1 MIQRVDAQTERFLRD
16 LEAIKDRL
24 ARAQR
29 EVTSGKRLREASD
42 DPDQVGRL
50 LALRSELAATEQIR
64 SNLGRL
70 KAETDTAEQTL
81 AVAVTRLERAAVL
94 GGQGASS
101 TVSASHRAAIAIEV
115 EALLEQLVS
124 LAGMSVEGRY
134 IFSGD
139 ADGVLPYTLDWSQ
152 TPPVSSY
159 QGAAATRE
167 AVMPGGGRFR
177 VSRTAAEIFDHPD
190 PARNAFQALVNLR
203 AALLADDGAAIQA
216 AVGQVQTASSH
227 LNDQLAF
234 YGTVQNQIAA
244 AVEAAHR
251 EELRLKSQIAA
262 IEDAD
267 LTEAI
272 LAMNQARFQQ
282 EAALS
287 SKARLPRTS
296 LFDYLG

>member
-1 MIQRVDAQTERFLRD
+1 MIRRVDAQTERFLRD
-16 LEAIKDRL
+16 LEAVKERL

-29 EVTSGKRLREASD
+29 EVASGKRLNEASD
-42 DPDQVGRL
+42 APDQVSRL
-50 LALRSELAATEQIR
+50 LALRSELAATGQAR
-64 SNLGRL
+64 ANLGRI
-70 KAETDTAEQTL
+70 KAEVEAAEQTL
-81 AVAVTRLERAAVL
+81 SAAVTRLERAAVL
-94 GGQGASS
+94 GSQAASG
-101 TVSASHRAAIAIEV
+101 TASASQRAVIALEV
-115 EALLEQLVS
+115 EALLEQTVN
-124 LAGMSVEGRY
+124 LARTTVEGRY

-139 ADGVLPYTLDWSQ
+139 ADGVPPYTLDWSQ
-152 TPPVSSY
+152 TPPTGAY

-177 VSRTAAEIFDHPD
+177 VSRTAEEIFDHPE
-190 PARNAFQALVNLR
+190 PARNAFQALISLR
-203 AALLADDGAAIQA
+203 TALLANDEAGIKT
-216 AVGQVQTASSH
+216 AVGQVRTASLH

-234 YGTVQNQIAA
+234 YGTVQNQVAA
-244 AVEAAHR
+244 ALQAAHK
-251 EELRLKSQIAA
+251 EELRVKSQIAA

>member
-1 MIQRVDAQTERFLRD
+1 MIPRVDAQTQRFLRD
-16 LEAIKDRL
+16 LEAIKERL

-29 EVTSGKRLREASD
+29 EVTSGKRLNDASD
-42 DPDQVGRL
+42 DADQVSRL
-50 LALRSELAATEQIR
+50 LALRSELAATEQTR
-64 SNLGRL
+64 ANLGRI
-70 KAETDTAEQTL
+70 KAETDTAEQAL
-81 AVAVTRLERAAVL
+81 SAAVARLERAAVL
-94 GGQGASS
+94 GSQAASS
-101 TVSASHRAAIAIEV
+101 TASASERAVIALEV
-115 EALLEQLVS
+115 EALLEQMVS
-124 LAGMSVEGRY
+124 LARTTVEGRY

-139 ADGVLPYTLDWSQ
+139 ADGVAPYTLDWSQ
-152 TPPVSSY
+152 TPPVSAY
-159 QGAAATRE
+159 QGTAATRE

-177 VSRTAAEIFDHPD
+177 ISRAAAEIFDHPD
-190 PARNAFQALVNLR
+190 PAKNAFQALIDLR
-203 AALLADDGAAIQA
+203 ASLLANDETGIKA
-216 AVGQVQTASSH
+216 AVAQVRTASLH

-234 YGTVQNQIAA
+234 YGTVQNQVAA
-244 AVEAAHR
+244 ALEAAHK
-251 EELRLKSQIAA
+251 EELRVKSQIAV

>member
-1 MIQRVDAQTERFLRD
+1 MIRRVDAQTERFLRD
-16 LEAIKDRL
+16 LEAIKERL

-29 EVTSGKRLREASD
+29 EVGSGKRLNEASD
-42 DPDQVGRL
+42 DPDQVSRV
-50 LALRSELAATEQIR
+50 LALRSQLAATEQIR
-64 SNLGRL
+64 SNLGRI
-70 KAETDTAEQTL
+70 KAEVDTAEQTL
-81 AVAVTRLERAAVL
+81 SAAVTRLERAAVL
-94 GGQGASS
+94 GSQGAGS
-101 TVSASHRAAIAIEV
+101 TASTSERAVIALEV
-115 EALLEQLVS
+115 EALLGQLVN
-124 LAGMSVEGRY
+124 LAGTTVEGRY

-139 ADGVLPYTLDWSQ
+139 ADGVVPYTLDWSQ

-167 AVMPGGGRFR
+167 AAMPGGGRFR
-177 VSRTAAEIFDHPD
+177 LSRTAAEIFDHPD
-190 PARNAFQALVNLR
+190 PARNAFQALLNLR
-203 AALLADDGAAIQA
+203 AALLADDEAAIGAAIAQIR
-216 AVGQVQTASSH
+216 TATLH

-234 YGTVQNQIAA
+234 YGTVQNQVAA
-244 AVEAAHR
+244 AREAAHK
-251 EELRLKSQIAA
+251 EELRLKGQIAA

-282 EAALS
+282 ETALA

>member
-16 LEAIKDRL
+16 LEAIKERL

-29 EVTSGKRLREASD
+29 EVASGKRLNEASD
-42 DPDQVGRL
+42 EPDQVSRL
-50 LALRSELAATEQIR
+50 LALRSELAAAGQAR
-64 SNLGRL
+64 ANLGRI
-70 KAETDTAEQTL
+70 KAEVDAAEQTL
-81 AVAVTRLERAAVL
+81 SAAVTRLERAAVL
-94 GGQGASS
+94 GSQAASS
-101 TVSASHRAAIAIEV
+101 TASSSQRAVIALEV
-115 EALLEQLVS
+115 EALLEQMVN
-124 LAGMSVEGRY
+124 LARTTVEGRY

-139 ADGVLPYTLDWSQ
+139 ADATAPYALDWSQ

-167 AVMPGGGRFR
+167 TVMPGGGRFR

-190 PARNAFQALVNLR
+190 PGRNVFQALVNLR
-203 AALLADDGAAIQA
+203 AALLANDEAGIKT
-216 AVGQVQTASSH
+216 AVGQVRTASLH

-234 YGTVQNQIAA
+234 YGTVQNQVAA
-244 AVEAAHR
+244 ALEAANK
-251 EELRLKSQIAA
+251 EELRVKSQIAA

>member
-16 LEAIKDRL
+16 LDSIKERL

-29 EVTSGKRLREASD
+29 EVASGKRLNEASD

-70 KAETDTAEQTL
+70 KAETDTAEQAL
-81 AVAVTRLERAAVL
+81 AAAVTRLERAAVL

-101 TVSASHRAAIAIEV
+101 TVTASQRAAIAIEV
-115 EALLEQLVS
+115 EALLEQLVN
-124 LAGMSVEGRY
+124 LAGTSVEGRY
-134 IFSGD
+134 VFSGD
-139 ADGVLPYTLDWSQ
+139 ADGVAPYALDWSQ
-152 TPPVSSY
+152 VPPVSAY

-203 AALLADDGAAIQA
+203 AALLANDEAGIKA
-216 AVGQVQTASSH
+216 AVGQVRTASSH

-234 YGTVQNQIAA
+234 YGTVQNQVAA
-244 AVEAAHR
+244 ALEAAHKQ
-251 EELRLKSQIAA
+251 ELRVRSQMAT

-267 LTEAI
+267 LTDAI

-282 EAALS
+282 EAALA